1 MFALVY
7 VIESSLPRRSMSNTN
22 LPIDLLRTLITI
34 SEVGGHTR
42 AAALLGRTQ
51 PAISLQIKRLDQLLG
66 TKLLSQSGQKTVLS
80 DDGQRL
86 AVYARQ
92 MLRLND
98 EAVAQFSAQPAHG
111 SLRVGLPTDYSTAYL
126 QNAILQFGDKTDGTQ
141 LKIHC
146 GLSADLLNEL
156 HRGEHDVIVALYTD
170 EDNQYL
176 SHHWIQQPLWVCSE
190 SFRLAKDQ
198 PVPIIAHYE
207 GCAYRDRMTSVLSRE
222 RHRWDI
228 VFTAPGI
235 AELQSAVLSSFGVTA
250 LTEKTLLPGM
260 KVLQEDEGF
269 PALPAIH
276 VGIFCR
282 HSQTSQ
288 AGLLLIEHLN
298 DQLSGL
304 TEEQSSH

>member
-1 MFALVY
+1 
-7 VIESSLPRRSMSNTN
+7 MSNKN

-42 AAALLGRTQ
+42 AAELLGRTQ

-66 TKLLSQSGQKTVLS
+66 VKLLSQSGQKTVLS

-86 AVYARQ
+86 AVYARK

-98 EAVAQFSAQPAHG
+98 EAVAQFSSKPLDG
-111 SLRVGLPTDYSTAYL
+111 SLRIGLPTDFSTAYL
-126 QNAILQFGDKTDGTQ
+126 QESILKFRQKTRGTQ

-146 GLSADLLNEL
+146 GLSADLLAEL
-156 HRGEHDVIVALYTD
+156 HRGEHDVIVALHSD

-176 SHHWIQQPLWVCSE
+176 SHQWIQQPLWVSSE
-190 SFRLAKDQ
+190 TFKLTNDQ

-207 GCAYRDRMTSVLSRE
+207 GCPYRDRMTSVLSRE
-222 RHRWDI
+222 RRRWEI
-228 VFTAPGI
+228 VFSAPGV
-235 AELQSAVLSSFGVTA
+235 AELQNAVLSSFGVSA
-250 LTEKTLLPGM
+250 LTAKTLLPGM
-260 KVLQEDEGF
+260 KVLNENEEF

-276 VGIFCR
+276 AGIFCR

-288 AGLLLIEHLN
+288 AGLLLV
-298 DQLSGL
+298 DQLSQLLSGL
-304 TEEQSSH
+304 TDEPSSH

>member
-1 MFALVY
+1 MAN
-7 VIESSLPRRSMSNTN
+7 RN

-42 AAALLGRTQ
+42 AAQLLGRTQ

-66 TKLLSQSGQKTVLS
+66 VKLLSQSGQKTVLS

-92 MLRLND
+92 ILRLND
-98 EAVAQFSAQPAHG
+98 EAIAQFSSEPFDG
-111 SLRVGLPTDYSTAYL
+111 SLRVGLPTDFSTAYL
-126 QNAILQFGDKTDGTQ
+126 QDAILQFGRKTGGTQ

-146 GLSADLLNEL
+146 SLSSSLLNEL
-156 HRGEHDVIVALYTD
+156 HRGEHDVIVALYSD

-190 SFRLAKDQ
+190 KFKLEKDQ
-198 PVPIIAHYE
+198 PIPIIAHYE
-207 GCAYRDRMTSVLSRE
+207 GCAYRDRMTSVLTRE
-222 RHRWDI
+222 RHQWNI
-228 VFTAPGI
+228 VFSAPGI
-235 AELQSAVLSSFGVTA
+235 AELQSAVLSSFGVTS
-250 LTEKTLLPGM
+250 LTEKTLLKGM
-260 KVLQEDEGF
+260 RVLHESEGF

-276 VGIFCR
+276 VGIFYR

-298 DQLSGL
+298 NLLSGL
-304 TEEQSSH
+304 TAD

>member
-1 MFALVY
+1 M
-7 VIESSLPRRSMSNTN
+7 NNKN

-34 SEVGGHTR
+34 SEVGGYTR

-66 TKLLSQSGQKTVLS
+66 VKLLTQSGQKTELS

-92 MLRLND
+92 ILRLND
-98 EAVAQFSAQPAHG
+98 EAVAQFSVAPLDG
-111 SLRVGLPTDYSTAYL
+111 SLRVGLPTDFSTAYL
-126 QNAILQFGDKTDGTQ
+126 QDAILQFGQKTPDTQ

-146 GLSADLLNEL
+146 GLSANLLDEL
-156 HRGEHDVIVALYTD
+156 HRGEHDVIVALHCD

-176 SHHWIQQPLWVCSE
+176 SHQWIQQPLWVSSE
-190 SFRLAKDQ
+190 GFKLAKDQ

-207 GCAYRDRMTSVLSRE
+207 GCPYRDRMTSVLSRE
-222 RHRWDI
+222 RRRWDI
-228 VFTAPGI
+228 VFAAPGV

-250 LTEKTLLPGM
+250 LTGKTLLKGM
-260 KVLQEDEGF
+260 KVLPANEGY
-269 PALPAIH
+269 PSLPAIH

-288 AGLLLIEHLN
+288 AGLLLVEQLSRL
-298 DQLSGL
+298 LSGL
-304 TEEQSSH
+304 TEEPSSH

>member
-1 MFALVY
+1 
-7 VIESSLPRRSMSNTN
+7 MSNRN

-34 SEVGGHTR
+34 SEVGGYTR
-42 AAALLGRTQ
+42 AATLLGRTQ
-51 PAISLQIKRLDQLLG
+51 PAISLQIKRLDRLLG
-66 TKLLSQSGQKTVLS
+66 VKLLSQSGQKTVLS

-92 MLRLND
+92 ILRLND
-98 EAVAQFSAQPAHG
+98 EAIAQFTAEPVHG
-111 SLRVGLPTDYSTAYL
+111 TLRVGLPTDYSTAYL
-126 QNAILQFGDKTDGTQ
+126 QDAILQFGQKTQGTQ

-146 GLSADLLNEL
+146 GLSADLLDEL
-156 HRGEHDVIVALYTD
+156 HRGEHDVIIALCTD

-176 SHHWIQQPLWVCSE
+176 SHHWIQQPLWVCAKE
-190 SFRLAKDQ
+190 FRITKDQ

-222 RHRWDI
+222 RRRWDI
-228 VFTAPGI
+228 VFSAPGI

-250 LTEKTLLPGM
+250 LTEKTLLDGM
-260 KVLQEDEGF
+260 KVLSKKEGF
-269 PALPAIH
+269 PALPSIH

-288 AGLLLIEHLN
+288 AGLMLLEHLR
-298 DQLSGL
+298 QLLSGL
-304 TEEQSSH
+304 TEQQRSY

>member
-1 MFALVY
+1 MTN
-7 VIESSLPRRSMSNTN
+7 RN

-42 AAALLGRTQ
+42 AAQLLGRTQ

-66 TKLLSQSGQKTVLS
+66 VKLLTQSGQKSVLS

-92 MLRLND
+92 ILRLND
-98 EAVAQFSAQPAHG
+98 EAVAQFSSEPFDT
-111 SLRVGLPTDYSTAYL
+111 SLRVGLPTDFSTAYL
-126 QNAILQFGDKTDGTQ
+126 QDAILQFGRKTQGTQ

-146 GLSADLLNEL
+146 GLSSNLLDEL
-156 HRGEHDVIVALYTD
+156 HRGEHDVIVALYSD

-176 SHHWIQQPLWVCSE
+176 SHHWIQQPLWVCAE
-190 SFRLAKDQ
+190 KFKLAKDQ

-207 GCAYRDRMTSVLSRE
+207 GCAYRDRMTSVLTRE
-222 RHRWDI
+222 RHQWNI
-228 VFTAPGI
+228 VFSAPGI
-235 AELQSAVLSSFGVTA
+235 AELQRAVLSSFGVTS
-250 LTEKTLLPGM
+250 LTEKTLLKGM
-260 KVLQEDEGF
+260 RVLQESEGF

-276 VGIFCR
+276 VGIFYR
-282 HSQTSQ
+282 HSQASQ

-298 DQLSGL
+298 HLLSGL
-304 TEEQSSH
+304 TAE

>member
-1 MFALVY
+1 
-7 VIESSLPRRSMSNTN
+7 MSNRN

-66 TKLLSQSGQKTVLS
+66 VKLFSKSGHKTVLS

-92 MLRLND
+92 ILRLND
-98 EAVAQFSAQPAHG
+98 EAVAQFSSKPLEG
-111 SLRVGLPTDYSTAYL
+111 SLRVGLPTDYATAYL
-126 QNAILQFGDKTDGTQ
+126 QKAIVSFGQETNGTQ

-156 HRGEHDVIVALYTD
+156 HRGEHDVIVALYSD

-176 SHHWIQQPLWVCSE
+176 SHHWIQQPIWVCSDNFNFNSAE
-190 SFRLAKDQ
+190 
-198 PVPIIAHYE
+198 PVPLIAHYE
-207 GCAYRDRMTSVLSRE
+207 GCAYRERMTSVLSRG
-222 RHRWDI
+222 RYRWDI

-235 AELQSAVLSSFGVTA
+235 AELQNAVLSSFGVTA
-250 LTEKTLLPGM
+250 LTEKTLLKGM
-260 KVLQEDEGF
+260 KVLPEDEGF
-269 PALPAIH
+269 PALSPIY

-282 HSQTSQ
+282 HSQASQ
-288 AGLLLIEHLN
+288 VSLLLVEYLSN
-298 DQLSGL
+298 LLSGL
-304 TEEQSSH
+304 TDEQSSH

>member
-1 MFALVY
+1 
-7 VIESSLPRRSMSNTN
+7 MSNRN

-66 TKLLSQSGQKTVLS
+66 AKLLTQSGQKTVLS

-92 MLRLND
+92 ILRLND
-98 EAVAQFSAQPAHG
+98 EAIAQFSAEPIDG

-126 QNAILQFGDKTDGTQ
+126 QNAILQFGKKTQGTQ

-146 GLSADLLNEL
+146 GLSANLLEEL
-156 HRGEHDVIVALYTD
+156 HRGEHDVIVALYSD

-176 SHHWIQQPLWVCSE
+176 SHHWIQQPIWACSDTFQLE
-190 SFRLAKDQ
+190 KDQ

-207 GCAYRDRMTSVLSRE
+207 GCAYRERMTSVLSRE

-228 VFTAPGI
+228 VFSAPGI

-250 LTEKTLLPGM
+250 LTEQTLLKGM
-260 KVLQEDEGF
+260 KILPESEGF

-282 HSQTSQ
+282 HSQTSK
-288 AGLLLIEHLN
+288 AGLLLVEHLN
-298 DQLSGL
+298 HVLSGL
-304 TEEQSSH
+304 TAEPSIH